1 MGAYD
6 LNYSSTVSGFLI
18 FFNCLNIAVKK
29 YGILS
34 TLPFWI
40 LPLTLSNANIE
51 IPSNNRVNNV
61 SPGMIATPMSQEVLG
76 DETTASPF
84 VKQTPLQRVGQSED
98 VALWLLSEDA
108 RFVTGQSILV
118 EGGYTI
124 GGFRP

>member
-1 MGAYD
+1 
-6 LNYSSTVSGFLI
+6 
-18 FFNCLNIAVKK
+18 
-29 YGILS
+29 
-34 TLPFWI
+34 
-40 LPLTLSNANIE
+40 
-51 IPSNNRVNNV
+51 
-61 SPGMIATPMSQEVLG
+61 MIATPMSQEVLG